1 MRTLS
6 TLALVLVLGC
16 AGGETTPA
24 TSFTSTSGVGSQ
36 ETDTDVAI
44 SATDAPGDG
53 SADGSSGGEPD
64 PSARPGIG
72 AAGLVSAGG
81 RASSANYAVV
91 FTMGQSSVP
100 VGNHASSSYTLRGGI
115 VGANGSP
122 PQ

>member
-1 MRTLS
+1 MRRLS

-36 ETDTDVAI
+36 ETDTDVVI

-53 SADGSSGGEPD
+53 GADGSSGEPD
-64 PSARPGIG
+64 PSALPGIG